1 MVNKKSRLNNTFIV
15 FIKNIVVFGIILHLF
30 SFSSFAYEIR
40 VLKSKDAKPFDLFM
54 KGFMDTVP
62 SAKISVENME
72 GDIEKGVKIVRR
84 IQGENPDLILALG
97 AKAAWVAREV
107 RNTRVVFSM
116 LSGPEKYK
124 LGNMAGVKLDV
135 PVEFYLKQAKEI
147 IPGLQIIGVIHSEDR
162 LIAEAKSAAGAM
174 GLEIV
179 SEKISSL
186 EEIQSVMDVLLAN
199 VDAIWVHSD
208 PVVMSSSRVVKELII
223 LKALRKRVPVI
234 GFNKWLVDSGGALFC
249 LFSNYDDIGR
259 QTGRLV
265 NRIKESNASHMIES
279 PEALKV
285 FVNKDVV
292 ERLRQRIRIEI
303 PQNAYF
309 SD

>member
-1 MVNKKSRLNNTFIV
+1 MENKTSMLNKIITV
-15 FIKNIVVFGIILHLF
+15 FVRSLVVVGITLPLF

-54 KGFMDTVP
+54 KGFKETVP
-62 SAKISVENME
+62 YAEISVENREDDMR
-72 GDIEKGVKIVRR
+72 KGEKIVKKVQAER
-84 IQGENPDLILALG
+84 PDLILALG

-107 RNTRVVFSM
+107 RDTRVVFSM

-124 LGNMAGVKLDV
+124 LGNMAGVKLDI
-135 PVEFYLKQAKEI
+135 PAETYLKQAKEI
-147 IPGLQIIGVIHSEDR
+147 VPSLQIIGVIHSRDTF
-162 LIAEAKSAAGAM
+162 IAETKSAAGAM

-186 EEIQSVMDVLLAN
+186 EDIKEAMDIILAYI
-199 VDAIWVHSD
+199 DALWIHSD
-208 PVVMSSSRVVKELII
+208 PIIMSSSRVVKELII

-234 GFNKWLVDSGGALFC
+234 GFNKWLVNSGGALFC
-249 LFSNYDDIGR
+249 LFGNYDVIGR
-259 QTGRLV
+259 QTGRLL
-265 NRIKESNASHMIES
+265 NRIKDTRSSNLRVT
-279 PEALKV
+279 PDVLKV
-285 FVNKDVV
+285 FLNKDVV
-292 ERLRQRIRIEI
+292 ERLRKRMRIEI